1 MKTIK
6 IKQANNMS
14 SIQNQLYDDLKTYLT
29 DDVNVIVTN
38 GNLSAVL
45 QDSCGYELNHIKDQ
59 ILNFSSNEKPKLYNT
74 GSFEKI
80 QLMVDPYMKWDD
92 NRFILMNEE
101 VVVEEIE
108 VVDGGFLLI

>member
-1 MKTIK
+1 MKTIE
-6 IKQANNMS
+6 IKQTNKLS
-14 SIQNQLYDDLKTYLT
+14 SMQNHLYDELKSYLT

-38 GNLSAVL
+38 GNLAAVL
-45 QDSCGYELNHIKDQ
+45 QYSYGYELKPIKDQ
-59 ILNFSSNEKPKLYNT
+59 ISNFSSDEKLKLYNI

-80 QLMVDPYMKWDD
+80 QLMVDQYMKWDD
-92 NRFILMNEE
+92 NRFILMNED